1 MPRAL
6 LATGLLAVAVATSSG
21 CSCISLEELQDG
33 DATAGRGG
41 ASSGG
46 GEALGGASAGG
57 AGNGGAVGAAGSGDG
72 GGGAPQVPPL
82 EACIAADGPVVWFRM
97 SSADATEP
105 NLGSFVGDGAY
116 VGEVT
121 PVPSLVGPSDPAGAK
136 SFGGG
141 ALLEYLASQFVG
153 VEQPLTIEIWLQL
166 NEAAQVGGGEKRLFE
181 ALRADG
187 SLAVELG
194 LGPRAVPDGQDQ
206 LFFRLRESPMV
217 RSVFHNAATYLDEAD
232 TPLHVVATY
241 GYAGAADLALW
252 VDGELVASP
261 GGGDALALAPMTT
274 LRVASTLG
282 TDGSARAVVDEVAI
296 YTAVLPAARIT
307 AHHAAGTRGAPCD

>member
-1 MPRAL
+1 
-6 LATGLLAVAVATSSG
+6 
-21 CSCISLEELQDG
+21 
-33 DATAGRGG
+33 
-41 ASSGG
+41 
-46 GEALGGASAGG
+46 
-57 AGNGGAVGAAGSGDG
+57 
-72 GGGAPQVPPL
+72 
-82 EACIAADGPVVWFRM
+82 
-97 SSADATEP
+97 
-105 NLGSFVGDGAY
+105 
-116 VGEVT
+116 
-121 PVPSLVGPSDPAGAK
+121 
-136 SFGGG
+136 
-141 ALLEYLASQFVG
+141 
-153 VEQPLTIEIWLQL
+153 
-166 NEAAQVGGGEKRLFE
+166 
-181 ALRADG
+181 
-187 SLAVELG
+187 
-194 LGPRAVPDGQDQ
+194 
-206 LFFRLRESPMV
+206 MV